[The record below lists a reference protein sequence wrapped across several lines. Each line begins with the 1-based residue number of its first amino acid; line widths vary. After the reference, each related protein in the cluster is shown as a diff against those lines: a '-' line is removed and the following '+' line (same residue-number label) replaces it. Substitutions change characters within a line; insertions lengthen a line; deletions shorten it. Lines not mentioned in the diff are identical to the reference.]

1 MIDSEKVWRDRI
13 PLILI
18 ALSLLSF
25 LLDMMCFAL
34 GVYADIFPHT
44 TFVYN
49 LVTSDLPFI
58 AAFLAWVATASG
70 GMLMWYG
77 VRKIRPWFLVFC
89 ASYAIGMTIL
99 FEYLTSPYFRGYT

>member
-1 MIDSEKVWRDRI
+1 MVDSGKVWRDSI
-13 PLILI
+13 PFIFLV
-18 ALSLLSF
+18 LSLFFFS
-25 LLDMMCFAL
+25 LDMMYFAL

-58 AAFLAWVATASG
+58 AAVLAWIATASG

-77 VRKIRPWFLVFC
+77 VQKIRPWFLVFC